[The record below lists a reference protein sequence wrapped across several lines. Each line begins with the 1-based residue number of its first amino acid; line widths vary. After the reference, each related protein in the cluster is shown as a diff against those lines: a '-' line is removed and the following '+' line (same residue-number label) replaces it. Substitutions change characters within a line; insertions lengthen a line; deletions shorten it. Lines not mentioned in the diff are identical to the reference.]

1 MWRKFPRLVTS
12 ATLLVINSKSYFAIF
27 SLEPEWHIDLSDL
40 QSRYLDLQ
48 KQFHPDKY
56 LMKSSLER
64 RLAMQTASVIN
75 EAYATLVSP
84 LKRAQYLLKLR
95 GYDSHQENQVSN
107 DDLFLMEQVELREE
121 LEVIEE
127 QNPNQ
132 DLRKQLDSLSQ
143 KVRHK
148 YDVLLNEFSE
158 SYAKGLHD
166 NAFSVFAKMQFF
178 VKLLDQVE
186 DLESR
191 VSLWN

>member
-1 MWRKFPRLVTS
+1 
-12 ATLLVINSKSYFAIF
+12 
-27 SLEPEWHIDLSDL
+27 
-40 QSRYLDLQ
+40 
-48 KQFHPDKY
+48 
-56 LMKSSLER
+56 MKSSLEK
-64 RLAMQTASVIN
+64 RLAMQAASLIN

-95 GYDSHQENQVSN
+95 GYDSHQDSHVTN
-107 DDLFLMEQVELREE
+107 DGLFLMEQVELREE
-121 LEVIEE
+121 LEVIEN
-127 QNPNQ
+127 QNPYP

-143 KVRHK
+143 KVRHR

-178 VKLLDQVE
+178 AKLLDQVE

-191 VSLWN
+191 LSLWN